1 MLQDILIFGIVL
13 MCFIYLIRLYRS
25 IEEEYRMPITLYCTV
40 ALIIAG
46 AFLLSDFI
54 VF

>member
-1 MLQDILIFGIVL
+1 MLRDILIFGIVL
-13 MCFIYLIRLYRS
+13 ICFIYLIRLYRN
-25 IEEEYRMPITLYCTV
+25 IEDEYRMPIALYSVV
-40 ALIIAG
+40 ALIVAG

>member
-1 MLQDILIFGIVL
+1 MLQDILKFGIVL
-13 MCFIYLIRLYRS
+13 ICFIYLIRLYRS
-25 IEEEYRMPITLYCTV
+25 IEEEYRMPIAFYCTV
-40 ALIIAG
+40 ALIVAG